1 MISKEEFTNVTFAKI
16 YKDTVTKESISVDYF
31 LTSMFVIG
39 YIGNNFKIYFMFY
52 FIVFI
57 FYFYLLLLL
66 LLFFIFYFLFFIF
79 IINIVNILFFVFI
92 FLFLS
97 FIVIII
103 IFIINI
109 VNILFLKEKKVGE
122 FYYSEDESLKIHEKD
137 FKNFFLKS
145 LNRETVIIERIED
158 IIWTNGIPI
167 LIYRTCFC
175 RYNLR
180 ETPVHRLEFKCPDTV
195 IITACI
201 MQEDGKDKEG

>member
-79 IINIVNILFFVFI
+79 IIFI
-92 FLFLS
+92 
-97 FIVIII
+97 
-103 IFIINI
+103 
-109 VNILFLKEKKVGE
+109 
-122 FYYSEDESLKIHEKD
+122 Y
-137 FKNFFLKS
+137 
-145 LNRETVIIERIED
+145 
-158 IIWTNGIPI
+158 
-167 LIYRTCFC
+167 
-175 RYNLR
+175 
-180 ETPVHRLEFKCPDTV
+180 
-195 IITACI
+195 
-201 MQEDGKDKEG
+201 